1 MYTPTYTKFG
11 ESCKSQKKK
20 KKKKKK
26 KRQRKWLSITKA
38 KTKQTSLVTKRRIL
52 VESRKKV
59 KK

>member
-26 KRQRKWLSITKA
+26 RKRKRLSITKA

>member
-1 MYTPTYTKFG
+1 LERAARVK
-11 ESCKSQKKK
+11 KKK

-26 KRQRKWLSITKA
+26 KRKRKRLSITKA